1 MGALPSQHLQIK
13 ELPNR
18 GIKGQGGPIRIATG
32 MVTKARSK
40 TMRAIRMVGV
50 TRRVTPSGAAMEINL
65 RSLR

>member
-32 MVTKARSK
+32 MVT
-40 TMRAIRMVGV
+40 RA
-50 TRRVTPSGAAMEINL
+50 L
-65 RSLR
+65 